1 VRICSPEEL
10 ETLLEDALL
19 LHDDAA
25 VAALFTC
32 GVLVASSDGVQD
44 GERASD
50 VLAERGYVA
59 SARPARVVGG
69 VAFGAGTHAVTV
81 SCRGPDRGWQLLAVV
96 LR

>member
-19 LHDDAA
+19 LHDGAA
-25 VAALFTC
+25 VAALFSS
-32 GVLVASSDGVQD
+32 GVVIASPDGLHEGV
-44 GERASD
+44 RARD
-50 VLAERGYVA
+50 VLSERGYVA
-59 SARPARVVGG
+59 SARPPRLVGG
-69 VAFGAGTHAVTV
+69 VALGAGRDAVTV